1 MMDEI
6 FEHQRKDREWRQT
19 ELGKAF
25 YRYENLTGSAWV
37 ADSNEDTAEGRLKK
51 GDCPGVDTNSLRHG
65 RTIECNRRI
74 SKRFSARS
82 FRRGSLA

>member
-25 YRYENLTGSAWV
+25 YRYENLTASAWV

-51 GDCPGVDTNSLRHG
+51 IWAEQKEARDVFMLLLRG
-65 RTIECNRRI
+65 
-74 SKRFSARS
+74 FA
-82 FRRGSLA
+82 